1 MKMYQFSFAFWLLLI
16 QISSRIREFNG
27 EYIGARQRIFHPSR
41 ESHIQRGDQSPPP
54 DLDYGDSRHFQDI
67 YQSPDLYRNRRP
79 GHSHIKGYEPKKLH
93 PCEQS
98 SCYPA
103 TGNLLIGRESQLYAS
118 STCGVHG
125 QQRYCIVSHLDAE
138 RKKCFWCDSRPSPK
152 PNPLLNH
159 NISNIVYRLFPGTRQ
174 KSWWQSENGKEKVY
188 IQLDLEAEFH
198 FTHLIIT
205 FKTFRPA
212 AMLIER
218 SFDHKKTWQVY
229 RYFAANCTESFP
241 GVKEGTA
248 QEITDVVCES
258 RYSGVAPS
266 TDGEIIYRVLPP
278 NLPIDNPYSEQVQGL
293 LKITN
298 LRINFTKL
306 HTLGDDLL
314 DRREEIQE
322 KYYYA
327 ITDWVVRGSCSCY
340 GHANRCLPL
349 PGIDP
354 KPDMVHG
361 RCECTHNTKGRN
373 CEKCE
378 DFFNDLPWRP
388 AIGKQTNACKRC
400 NCNNHATSCHFDS
413 ALYESTGHVSG
424 GVCDG
429 CQHNTM
435 GPNCELCKPF
445 YYRDPQRDIQ
455 DPEVCRPCDC
465 DPRGALDGGI
475 CDSVTDPVNNLIAGF
490 CHCKENVEGRRCDVC
505 KNGFW
510 NFTEENPLGCQNCT
524 CDTFG
529 TIGNQGCNV
538 DTGECTCKRYVT
550 GRNCNQCLLQYWG
563 LSDKPD
569 GCQQCDCDPGGSYDN
584 FCDVISGQCKCRDH
598 MTGRTCDTP
607 KQQYFTASLDFLLYE
622 AEAAKSN
629 GQVVIREPY
638 RDGRKNTWTGT
649 GFGKTFQ
656 GGFLEFVI
664 DDIKTSMNYDIVVR
678 YEPTSSESW
687 EEVVVKIERPDRV
700 SEGPCQNINPRD
712 DMKLVHLPATSK
724 SVIVYPP
731 ACLEAGKIYKIILE
745 FRRSNVQKE
754 IPTASVLIDSIVLL
768 PRIDDIPFFQGS
780 AAADFR
786 RQEYERYHCND
797 PSYFGKEAD
806 IPEICQ
812 KYRASIGAYVF
823 NGAFSCQC
831 DPHGSV
837 SKLCDRNGGFCTC
850 RPNVVGRR
858 CDRCAPGT
866 FGFSPEG
873 CKSCDCNSIGALDN
887 FCNVT
892 TGQCKCRANNYGR
905 ECDQCR
911 IGSWNFPNCERCDC
925 NGHADICESKT
936 GICINCRDNTQGE
949 HCEYCIDGFYGD
961 PRIDVDIACRPC
973 PCPGHLGSNHSFAD
987 RCMLD
992 VISKDVICECQE
1004 GYSGARCDVCSDN
1017 YYGNPEVPGGKC
1029 QPCECSDKIDLLAP
1043 GNCDPHTGK
1052 CLRCLHDTT
1061 GDHCEI
1067 CRPGFFRYSDDRIC
1081 EECVCHI
1088 LGTNSSAGHCD
1099 PTNGQCHCL
1108 PNVSGLRCD
1117 ACIANHWKIASGEGC
1132 EACACDPLGSLSPQC
1147 NEFDGQCHCRPEF
1160 GGRQCNEC
1168 TPRSYGD
1175 PKVQCFKCDC
1185 NLRGSK
1191 TEQCNMQTGTCVC
1204 LPGVGGYKCDTC
1216 ARGYIGGVPDCIAC
1230 GECFDNWDRI
1240 LMEAKNQTLEII
1252 ERAGDIKKIGATGAY
1267 TKEFD
1272 EMQNQLDEI
1281 EQLLN
1286 NTDEVDVDEIENEL
1300 QMLRNR
1306 INITENDKLNKL
1318 DDQLDDNKQLV
1329 LLKEVTLN
1337 DLNNSLNALK
1347 QKIKDLENNGTKLQE
1362 ANVQGA
1368 LSLIGQAKEKADKA
1382 LQKAEISQEDVK
1394 YAETQ
1399 CTATANFINNTEKLY
1414 KKQSE
1419 DNENEINNISNKL
1432 DQLNSQIPELNNL
1445 VCDGRGDPCDAICG
1459 GADCDNGCGNS
1470 ITCANGA
1477 KQQAATAIRNANDT
1491 EIALRNKETAAN
1503 DFIRNV
1509 SQINTNDTRNLA
1521 KDTLDKIFLELT
1533 NANKSLK
1540 EMSDMRNEMMD
1551 FMNQN
1556 KSKPAD
1562 IKKLAEEILK
1572 KNVEKTPEEVRELA
1586 ENIKNA
1592 IDRLTNTDYI
1602 IEDTKGD
1609 LAKVNE
1615 LKEHAKYAKTNAT
1628 KLLKE
1633 AEDVND
1639 VLNKT
1644 QDAQKE
1650 AESAIDKAWNDYR
1663 VVENILYMIG
1673 NKTESAQDLTTHIDT
1688 DIRGLKNKLTDLQRN
1703 ITDNGIFA
1711 NRVIE
1716 ESINIK
1722 QNAQKT
1728 REESVVLQEKYNKA
1742 TNELDQKLNNVKAT
1756 KERASDLFKKSIN
1769 LVAKVTK
1776 TQEDIQKLEDSG
1788 QLLELKTLEDTLQ
1801 GLIKKMNDYTSRLEG
1816 KMQYYKNCN

>member
-1 MKMYQFSFAFWLLLI
+1 MRQLSVALWVLLI
-16 QISSRIREFNG
+16 EICQILEISG
-27 EYIGARQRIFHPSR
+27 QYGARQSRIFHPPKGN
-41 ESHIQRGDQSPPP
+41 EQ
-54 DLDYGDSRHFQDI
+54 
-67 YQSPDLYRNRRP
+67 
-79 GHSHIKGYEPKKLH
+79 IKPH
-93 PCEQS
+93 PCEKS

-103 TGNLLIGRESQLYAS
+103 TGNLLIGRENQLYAS
-118 STCGVHG
+118 STCGLNG

-138 RKKCFWCDSRPSPK
+138 RKKCFWCDSRPSQK

-159 NISNIVYRLFPGTRQ
+159 NVSNIVYKMFPGTRQ
-174 KSWWQSENGKEKVY
+174 KSWWQSENGKENVF

-198 FTHLIIT
+198 FTHLIIR

-218 SFDHKKTWQVY
+218 SYDHKKTWKVY

-241 GVKEGTA
+241 GVKEGSA
-248 QEITDVVCES
+248 KNITDIVCES
-258 RYSGVAPS
+258 RYSGVEPS
-266 TDGEIIYRVLPP
+266 TDGESIYRVIPP
-278 NLPIDNPYSEQVQGL
+278 NLYINNPYSEEVQGV

-327 ITDWVVRGSCSCY
+327 ITEMIVRGSCSCY

-435 GPNCELCKPF
+435 GPNCDLCKPF
-445 YYRDPQRDIQ
+445 FYRDPQRDIQ

-465 DPRGALDGGI
+465 DPRGALDGGV
-475 CDSVTDPVNNLIAGF
+475 CDSVTDPVNNLVAGV
-490 CHCKENVEGRRCDVC
+490 CHCKENVEGRRCDAC
-505 KNGFW
+505 KNGYW
-510 NFTEENPLGCQNCT
+510 NFTEANPLGCQNCT
-524 CDTFG
+524 CNTYG
-529 TIGNQGCNV
+529 TIDNQGCNV
-538 DTGECTCKRYVT
+538 YTGECTCKRYVT
-550 GRNCNQCLLQYWG
+550 GRDCNQCLLEYWG
-563 LSDKPD
+563 LSDKND
-569 GCQQCDCDPGGSYDN
+569 GCQPCDCDPGGSEDN
-584 FCDVISGQCKCRDH
+584 FCDVITGQCKCREY

-607 KQQYFTASLDFLLYE
+607 KQQYFTANLDFLLYE
-622 AEAAKSN
+622 AEAARTN

-638 RDGRKNTWTGT
+638 RDGKEVTWTGP
-649 GFGKTFQ
+649 GLIKAFQ
-656 GGFLEFVI
+656 GGFVEFLV
-664 DDIKTSMNYDIVVR
+664 DGLKTSMNYDIIIR

-687 EEVVVKIERPDRV
+687 EEVIVTIERPDRV
-700 SEGPCQNINPRD
+700 SEGPCQNIDPRND
-712 DMKLVHLPATSK
+712 QKFVRLPSNAR
-724 SVIVYPP
+724 SVAAYPP
-731 ACLEAGKIYKIILE
+731 ACLEAGKVYKVILE

-754 IPTASVLIDSIVLL
+754 VPTASVLIDSLVLV
-768 PRIDDIPFFQGS
+768 PKIDDIPFFHGS
-780 AAADFR
+780 KAAEFR
-786 RQEYERYHCND
+786 KHEYERYHCND
-797 PSYFGKEAD
+797 PSYYGSNLRDK
-806 IPEICQ
+806 PEIC
-812 KYRASIGAYVF
+812 KKLDNSIATYIF

-831 DPHGSV
+831 DPQGSV
-837 SKLCDRNGGFCTC
+837 SKLCDANGGYCPC
-850 RPNVVGRR
+850 KPNVVGRR

-866 FGFSPEG
+866 YGFSPEG

-887 FCNVT
+887 FCNAT
-892 TGQCKCRANNYGR
+892 TGQCKCRSNNYGR

-925 NGHADICESKT
+925 NGHADTCESKT
-936 GICINCRDNTQGE
+936 GVCINCRDNTRGD
-949 HCEYCIDGFYGD
+949 HCEYCIDSYYGD

-973 PCPGHLGSNHSFAD
+973 PCPGHLGSNHSYAEK
-987 RCMLD
+987 CMLD
-992 VISKDVICECQE
+992 PLTKDVICECQE

-1052 CLRCLHDTT
+1052 CLKCLYETT
-1061 GDHCEI
+1061 GDHCEV
-1067 CRPGFFRYSDDRIC
+1067 CRPGFFRYSEDRPC
-1081 EECVCHI
+1081 EECVCHL

-1099 PTNGQCHCL
+1099 PSSGQCHCL

-1132 EACACDPLGSLSPQC
+1132 DPCACDPLGSLSSQC

-1185 NLRGSK
+1185 NVRGSK
-1191 TEQCNMQTGTCVC
+1191 TEQCNMQTGSCVC
-1204 LPGVGGYKCDTC
+1204 LPGVGGYKCDSC
-1216 ARGYIGGVPDCIAC
+1216 ARGYIGSVPDCIAC

-1240 LMEAKNQTLEII
+1240 LVEAKNQTLDII
-1252 ERAGDIKKIGATGAY
+1252 ERAGDIKKVGATGAY

-1286 NTDEVDVDEIENEL
+1286 NTDEVDVDEIEDEL
-1300 QMLRNR
+1300 EQLRNK
-1306 INITENDKLNKL
+1306 INKTEHEKLSKLNDEL
-1318 DDQLDDNKQLV
+1318 GENKQLV

-1347 QKIKDLENNGTKLQE
+1347 QKILDLQNNGTKLQE

-1368 LSLIGQAKEKADKA
+1368 LTLIGNAKEKADKA
-1382 LQKAEISQEDVK
+1382 LQKADNSQDDVK

-1419 DNENEINNISNKL
+1419 DNENELKNLSKKL
-1432 DQLNSQIPELNNL
+1432 DELNSQIPELNNL
-1445 VCDGRGDPCDAICG
+1445 VCDGRGEPCDSICG
-1459 GADCDNGCGNS
+1459 GADCENGCGNS

-1491 EIALRNKETAAN
+1491 EIALRNKESKAN

-1509 SQINTNDTRNLA
+1509 SQINTNEIRNLA
-1521 KDTLDKIFLELT
+1521 KDTLDTIVVELT
-1533 NANKSLK
+1533 NVNKSLN
-1540 EMSDMRNEMMD
+1540 EIGDIRNEMRE
-1551 FMNQN
+1551 FMGQN

-1572 KNVEKTPEEVRELA
+1572 KNVEKTPEEVRQLA
-1586 ENIKNA
+1586 DNIKSA
-1592 IDRLTNTDYI
+1592 IDRLTNTDNI

-1615 LKEHAKYAKTNAT
+1615 LKEIAKYAKNNAT

-1633 AEDVND
+1633 AEDVKD
-1639 VLNKT
+1639 VLKKT
-1644 QDAQKE
+1644 KGAQKE
-1650 AESAIDKAWNDYR
+1650 AENAIDKAWEDYK
-1663 VVENILYMIG
+1663 VVEDILHMIG
-1673 NKTESAQDLTTHIDT
+1673 NKIQSAQNLTNRIDD
-1688 DIRGLKNKLTDLQRN
+1688 DIHVLKDKLADLQRN

-1711 NRVIE
+1711 NRVVE
-1716 ESINIK
+1716 ESVNIK
-1722 QNAQKT
+1722 KNAQKT
-1728 REESVVLQEKYNKA
+1728 KEESGVLQDKYNKA
-1742 TNELDQKLNNVKAT
+1742 TNDLAKKLNNVKVT
-1756 KERASDLFKKSIN
+1756 KERASELFKKSIN

-1788 QLLELKTLEDTLQ
+1788 QLYDIETLERQLQ
-1801 GLIKKMNDYTSRLEG
+1801 GLIKKMSDYTGQLES
-1816 KMQYYKNCN
+1816 KMQYYKHCN

>member
-1 MKMYQFSFAFWLLLI
+1 MRQLSVALWVLLI
-16 QISSRIREFNG
+16 EICQILEISG
-27 EYIGARQRIFHPSR
+27 QYGARQSRIFHPPKGN
-41 ESHIQRGDQSPPP
+41 EQ
-54 DLDYGDSRHFQDI
+54 
-67 YQSPDLYRNRRP
+67 
-79 GHSHIKGYEPKKLH
+79 IKPH
-93 PCEQS
+93 PCEKS

-103 TGNLLIGRESQLYAS
+103 TGNLLIGRENQLYAS
-118 STCGVHG
+118 STCGLNG

-138 RKKCFWCDSRPSPK
+138 RKKCFWCDSRPSQK

-159 NISNIVYRLFPGTRQ
+159 NVSNIVYKMFPGTRQ
-174 KSWWQSENGKEKVY
+174 KSWWQSENGKENVF

-198 FTHLIIT
+198 FTHLIIR

-218 SFDHKKTWQVY
+218 SYDHKKTWKVY

-241 GVKEGTA
+241 GVKEGSA
-248 QEITDVVCES
+248 KNITDIVCES
-258 RYSGVAPS
+258 RYSGVEPS
-266 TDGEIIYRVLPP
+266 TDGESIYRVIPP
-278 NLPIDNPYSEQVQGL
+278 NLYINNPYSEEVQGV

-327 ITDWVVRGSCSCY
+327 ITEMIVRGSCSCY

-435 GPNCELCKPF
+435 GPNCDLCKPF
-445 YYRDPQRDIQ
+445 FYRDPQRDIQ

-465 DPRGALDGGI
+465 DPRGALDGGV
-475 CDSVTDPVNNLIAGF
+475 CDSVTDPVNNLVAGV
-490 CHCKENVEGRRCDVC
+490 CHCKENVEGRRCDAC
-505 KNGFW
+505 KNGYW
-510 NFTEENPLGCQNCT
+510 NFTEANPLGCQNCT
-524 CDTFG
+524 CNTYG
-529 TIGNQGCNV
+529 TIDNQGCNV
-538 DTGECTCKRYVT
+538 YTGECTCKRYVT
-550 GRNCNQCLLQYWG
+550 GRDCNQCLLEYWG
-563 LSDKPD
+563 LSDKND
-569 GCQQCDCDPGGSYDN
+569 GCQPCDCDPGGSEDN
-584 FCDVISGQCKCRDH
+584 FCDVITGQCKCREY

-607 KQQYFTASLDFLLYE
+607 KQQYFTANLDFLLYE
-622 AEAAKSN
+622 AEAARTN

-638 RDGRKNTWTGT
+638 RDGKEVTWTGP
-649 GFGKTFQ
+649 GLIKAFQ
-656 GGFLEFVI
+656 GGFVEFLV
-664 DDIKTSMNYDIVVR
+664 DGLKTSMNYDIIIR

-687 EEVVVKIERPDRV
+687 EEVIVTIERPDRV
-700 SEGPCQNINPRD
+700 SEGPCQNIDPRND
-712 DMKLVHLPATSK
+712 QKFVRLPSNAR
-724 SVIVYPP
+724 SVAAYPP
-731 ACLEAGKIYKIILE
+731 ACLEAGKVYKVILE

-754 IPTASVLIDSIVLL
+754 VPTASVLIDSLVLV
-768 PRIDDIPFFQGS
+768 PKIDDIPFFHGS
-780 AAADFR
+780 KAAEFR
-786 RQEYERYHCND
+786 KHEYERYHCND
-797 PSYFGKEAD
+797 PSYYGSNLRDK
-806 IPEICQ
+806 PEIC
-812 KYRASIGAYVF
+812 KKLDNSIATYIF

-831 DPHGSV
+831 DPQGSV
-837 SKLCDRNGGFCTC
+837 SKLCDANGGYCPC
-850 RPNVVGRR
+850 KPNVVGRR

-866 FGFSPEG
+866 YGFSPEG

-887 FCNVT
+887 FCNAT
-892 TGQCKCRANNYGR
+892 TGQCKCRSNNYGR

-925 NGHADICESKT
+925 NGHADTCESKT
-936 GICINCRDNTQGE
+936 GVCINCRDNTRGD
-949 HCEYCIDGFYGD
+949 HCEYCIDSYYGD

-973 PCPGHLGSNHSFAD
+973 PCPGHLGSNHSYAEK
-987 RCMLD
+987 CMLD
-992 VISKDVICECQE
+992 PLTKDVICECQE

-1052 CLRCLHDTT
+1052 CLKCLYETT
-1061 GDHCEI
+1061 GDHCEV
-1067 CRPGFFRYSDDRIC
+1067 CRPGFFRYSEDRPC
-1081 EECVCHI
+1081 EECVCHL

-1099 PTNGQCHCL
+1099 PSSGQCHCL

-1132 EACACDPLGSLSPQC
+1132 DPCACDPLGSLSSQC

-1185 NLRGSK
+1185 NVRGSK
-1191 TEQCNMQTGTCVC
+1191 TEQCNMQTGSCVC
-1204 LPGVGGYKCDTC
+1204 LPGVGGYKCDSC
-1216 ARGYIGGVPDCIAC
+1216 ARGYIGSVPDCIAC

-1240 LMEAKNQTLEII
+1240 LVEAKNQTLDII
-1252 ERAGDIKKIGATGAY
+1252 ERAGDIKKVGATGAY

-1286 NTDEVDVDEIENEL
+1286 NTDEVDVDEIEDEL
-1300 QMLRNR
+1300 EQLRNK
-1306 INITENDKLNKL
+1306 INKTEHDKLSKL
-1318 DDQLDDNKQLV
+1318 NDELGENKQLV

-1347 QKIKDLENNGTKLQE
+1347 QKILDLQNNGTKLQE

-1368 LSLIGQAKEKADKA
+1368 LTLIGNAKEKADKA
-1382 LQKAEISQEDVK
+1382 LQKADNSQDDVK

-1419 DNENEINNISNKL
+1419 DNENELKNLSKKL
-1432 DQLNSQIPELNNL
+1432 DELNSQIPELNNL
-1445 VCDGRGDPCDAICG
+1445 VCDGRGDPCDSICG
-1459 GADCDNGCGNS
+1459 GADCENGCGNS

-1491 EIALRNKETAAN
+1491 EIALRNKESKAN

-1509 SQINTNDTRNLA
+1509 SQINTNEIRNLA
-1521 KDTLDKIFLELT
+1521 KDTLDTIVVELT
-1533 NANKSLK
+1533 NVNKSLN
-1540 EMSDMRNEMMD
+1540 EIGDIRNEMRE
-1551 FMNQN
+1551 FMGQN

-1572 KNVEKTPEEVRELA
+1572 KNVEKTPEEVRQLA
-1586 ENIKNA
+1586 DNIKSA
-1592 IDRLTNTDYI
+1592 IDRLTNTDNI

-1615 LKEHAKYAKTNAT
+1615 LKEIAKYAKNNAT

-1633 AEDVND
+1633 AEDVKD
-1639 VLNKT
+1639 VLKKT
-1644 QDAQKE
+1644 KGAQKE
-1650 AESAIDKAWNDYR
+1650 AENAIDKAWEDYK
-1663 VVENILYMIG
+1663 VVEDILHMIG
-1673 NKTESAQDLTTHIDT
+1673 NKIQSAQNLTNRIDD
-1688 DIRGLKNKLTDLQRN
+1688 DIHVLKDKLADLQRN

-1711 NRVIE
+1711 NRVVE
-1716 ESINIK
+1716 ESVNIK
-1722 QNAQKT
+1722 KNAQKT
-1728 REESVVLQEKYNKA
+1728 KEESGVLQDKYNKA
-1742 TNELDQKLNNVKAT
+1742 TNDLAKKLNNVKVT
-1756 KERASDLFKKSIN
+1756 KERASELFKKSIN

-1788 QLLELKTLEDTLQ
+1788 QLYDIETLERQLQ
-1801 GLIKKMNDYTSRLEG
+1801 GLIKKMSDYTGQLES
-1816 KMQYYKNCN
+1816 KMQYYKHCN

>member
-1 MKMYQFSFAFWLLLI
+1 MRQLSVALWVLLI
-16 QISSRIREFNG
+16 EICQILEISG
-27 EYIGARQRIFHPSR
+27 QYGARQSRIFHPPKGN
-41 ESHIQRGDQSPPP
+41 EQ
-54 DLDYGDSRHFQDI
+54 
-67 YQSPDLYRNRRP
+67 
-79 GHSHIKGYEPKKLH
+79 IKPH
-93 PCEQS
+93 PCEKS

-103 TGNLLIGRESQLYAS
+103 TGNLLIGRENQLYAS
-118 STCGVHG
+118 STCGLNG

-138 RKKCFWCDSRPSPK
+138 RKKCFWCDSRPSQK

-159 NISNIVYRLFPGTRQ
+159 NVSNIVYKMFPGTRQ
-174 KSWWQSENGKEKVY
+174 KSWWQSENGKENVF

-198 FTHLIIT
+198 FTHLIIR

-218 SFDHKKTWQVY
+218 SYDHKKTWKVY

-241 GVKEGTA
+241 GVKEGSA
-248 QEITDVVCES
+248 KNITDIVCES
-258 RYSGVAPS
+258 RYSGVEPS
-266 TDGEIIYRVLPP
+266 TDGESIYRVIPP
-278 NLPIDNPYSEQVQGL
+278 NLYINNPYSEEVQGV

-327 ITDWVVRGSCSCY
+327 ITEMIVRGSCSCY

-435 GPNCELCKPF
+435 GPNCDLCKPF
-445 YYRDPQRDIQ
+445 FYRDPQRDIQ

-465 DPRGALDGGI
+465 DPRGALDGGV
-475 CDSVTDPVNNLIAGF
+475 CDSVTDPVNNLVAGV
-490 CHCKENVEGRRCDVC
+490 CHCKENVEGRRCDAC
-505 KNGFW
+505 KNGYW
-510 NFTEENPLGCQNCT
+510 NFTEANPLGCQNCT
-524 CDTFG
+524 CNTYG
-529 TIGNQGCNV
+529 TIDNQGCNV
-538 DTGECTCKRYVT
+538 YTGECTCKRYVT
-550 GRNCNQCLLQYWG
+550 GRDCNQCLLEYWG
-563 LSDKPD
+563 LSDKND
-569 GCQQCDCDPGGSYDN
+569 GCQPCDCDPGGSEDN
-584 FCDVISGQCKCRDH
+584 FCDVITGQCKCREY

-607 KQQYFTASLDFLLYE
+607 KQQYFTANLDFLLYE
-622 AEAAKSN
+622 AEAARTN

-638 RDGRKNTWTGT
+638 RDGKEVTWTGP
-649 GFGKTFQ
+649 GLIKAFQ
-656 GGFLEFVI
+656 GGFVEFLV
-664 DDIKTSMNYDIVVR
+664 DGLKTSMNYDIIIR

-687 EEVVVKIERPDRV
+687 EEVIVTIERPDRV
-700 SEGPCQNINPRD
+700 SEGPCQNIDPRND
-712 DMKLVHLPATSK
+712 QKFVRLPSNAR
-724 SVIVYPP
+724 SVAAYPP
-731 ACLEAGKIYKIILE
+731 ACLEAGKVYKVILE

-754 IPTASVLIDSIVLL
+754 VPTASVLIDSLVLV
-768 PRIDDIPFFQGS
+768 PKIDDIPFFHGS
-780 AAADFR
+780 KAAEFR
-786 RQEYERYHCND
+786 KHEYERYHCND
-797 PSYFGKEAD
+797 PSYYGSNLRDK
-806 IPEICQ
+806 PEIC
-812 KYRASIGAYVF
+812 KKLDNSIATYIF

-831 DPHGSV
+831 DPQGSV
-837 SKLCDRNGGFCTC
+837 SKLCDANGGYCPC
-850 RPNVVGRR
+850 KPNVVGRR

-866 FGFSPEG
+866 YGFSPEG

-887 FCNVT
+887 FCNAT
-892 TGQCKCRANNYGR
+892 TGQCKCRSNNYGR

-925 NGHADICESKT
+925 NGHADTCESKT
-936 GICINCRDNTQGE
+936 GVCINCRDNTRGD
-949 HCEYCIDGFYGD
+949 HCEYCIDSYYGD

-973 PCPGHLGSNHSFAD
+973 PCPGHLGSNHSYAEK
-987 RCMLD
+987 CMLD
-992 VISKDVICECQE
+992 PLTKDVICECQE

-1052 CLRCLHDTT
+1052 CLKCLYETT
-1061 GDHCEI
+1061 GDHCEV
-1067 CRPGFFRYSDDRIC
+1067 CRPGFFRYSEDRPC
-1081 EECVCHI
+1081 EECVCHL

-1099 PTNGQCHCL
+1099 PSSGQCHCL

-1132 EACACDPLGSLSPQC
+1132 DPCACDPLGSLSSQC

-1185 NLRGSK
+1185 NVRGSK
-1191 TEQCNMQTGTCVC
+1191 TEQCNMQTGSCVC
-1204 LPGVGGYKCDTC
+1204 LPGVGGYKCDSC
-1216 ARGYIGGVPDCIAC
+1216 ARGYIGSVPDCIAC

-1240 LMEAKNQTLEII
+1240 LVEAKNQTLDII
-1252 ERAGDIKKIGATGAY
+1252 ERAGDIKKVGATGAY

-1286 NTDEVDVDEIENEL
+1286 NTDEVDVDEIEDEL
-1300 QMLRNR
+1300 EQLRNK
-1306 INITENDKLNKL
+1306 INKTEHEKLSKLNDEL
-1318 DDQLDDNKQLV
+1318 GENKQLV

-1347 QKIKDLENNGTKLQE
+1347 QKILDLQNNGTKLQE

-1368 LSLIGQAKEKADKA
+1368 LTLIGNAKEKADKA
-1382 LQKAEISQEDVK
+1382 LQKADNSQDDVK

-1419 DNENEINNISNKL
+1419 DNENELKNLSKKL
-1432 DQLNSQIPELNNL
+1432 DELNSQIPELNNL
-1445 VCDGRGDPCDAICG
+1445 VCDGRGDPCDSICG
-1459 GADCDNGCGNS
+1459 GADCENGCGNS

-1491 EIALRNKETAAN
+1491 EIALRNKESKAN

-1509 SQINTNDTRNLA
+1509 SQINTNEIRNLA
-1521 KDTLDKIFLELT
+1521 KDTLDTIVVELT
-1533 NANKSLK
+1533 NVNKSLN
-1540 EMSDMRNEMMD
+1540 EIGDIRNEMRE
-1551 FMNQN
+1551 FMGQN

-1572 KNVEKTPEEVRELA
+1572 KNVEKTPEEVRQLA
-1586 ENIKNA
+1586 DNIKSA
-1592 IDRLTNTDYI
+1592 IDRLTNTDNI

-1615 LKEHAKYAKTNAT
+1615 LKEIAKYAKNNAT

-1633 AEDVND
+1633 AEDVKD
-1639 VLNKT
+1639 VLKKT
-1644 QDAQKE
+1644 KGAQKE
-1650 AESAIDKAWNDYR
+1650 AENAIDKAWEDYK
-1663 VVENILYMIG
+1663 VVEDILHMIG
-1673 NKTESAQDLTTHIDT
+1673 NKIQSAQNLTNRIDD
-1688 DIRGLKNKLTDLQRN
+1688 DIHVLKDKLADLQRN

-1711 NRVIE
+1711 NRVVE
-1716 ESINIK
+1716 ESVNIK
-1722 QNAQKT
+1722 KNAQKT
-1728 REESVVLQEKYNKA
+1728 KEESGVLQDKYNKA
-1742 TNELDQKLNNVKAT
+1742 TNDLAKKLNNVKVT
-1756 KERASDLFKKSIN
+1756 KERASELFKKSIN

-1788 QLLELKTLEDTLQ
+1788 QLYDIETLERQLQ
-1801 GLIKKMNDYTSRLEG
+1801 GLIKKMSDYTGQLES
-1816 KMQYYKNCN
+1816 KMQYYKHCN